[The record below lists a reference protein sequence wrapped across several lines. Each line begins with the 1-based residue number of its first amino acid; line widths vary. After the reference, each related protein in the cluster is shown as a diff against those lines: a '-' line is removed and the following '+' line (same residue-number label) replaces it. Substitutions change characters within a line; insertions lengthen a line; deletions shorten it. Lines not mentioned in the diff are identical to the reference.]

1 MYYIRVWCYSSRHND
16 LLLFPELGVGVG
28 RGTVVVVGMDV
39 LTVVSVTEMINC
51 RVNTAS
57 TVNRSTP

>member
-1 MYYIRVWCYSSRHND
+1 MDV
-16 LLLFPELGVGVG
+16 LTELGVDVG
-28 RGTVVVVGMDV
+28 RGMVVVIV
-39 LTVVSVTEMINC
+39 LTVVSVTEMIHY